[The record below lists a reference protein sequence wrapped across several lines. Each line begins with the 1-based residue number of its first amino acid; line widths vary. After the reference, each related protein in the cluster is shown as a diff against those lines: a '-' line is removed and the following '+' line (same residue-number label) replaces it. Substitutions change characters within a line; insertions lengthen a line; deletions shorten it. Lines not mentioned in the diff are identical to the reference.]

1 MQVDSCRLCGHGRT
15 EVSLR
20 LPGAPRDIQH
30 LLRADQLAADKPVNV
45 EVRACAACGFVQI
58 NPLLDEGYYDDYLM
72 GTTHSAQM
80 QQYQSRQ
87 AREFIARFQLAGKRV
102 LEAGCGDGSFCE
114 HLRENGAVVFGIE
127 PSRKFRELASARGLD
142 VEEGYLN
149 AGRRLVNGPF
159 DAFVTRQVLEH
170 VPDIHDFL
178 TGIRRNLRPGAVGLI
193 EVPCLEK
200 ALSDLRYYDF
210 FTDHVNYFSRPTL
223 ELATRLNGFEV
234 IESFPDMFDEYNV
247 TLVRAVELPSLAA
260 VQAESARMASELARL
275 VAEASAAKRKVAI
288 WGAGGKGL
296 TVLAL
301 ARLGNI
307 AALFDSDPFKQGL
320 HTPVSHLLVEKP
332 SAERLADVDTVIVTA
347 MAYHKEIESQ
357 LRNQYHFTGTI
368 LFLSP
373 QLKHT

>member
-1 MQVDSCRLCGHGRT
+1 MQVDRCRLCSHGRT
-15 EVSLR
+15 EESLV

-30 LLRADQLAADKPVNV
+30 LLRADQIAGDVAVD
-45 EVRACAACGFVQI
+45 VRVRTCVSCGFVQI
-58 NPLLDEGYYDDYLM
+58 DPVLGEAYYDDYLM

-87 AREFIARFQLAGKRV
+87 AQEFVRRFGLVGKRV
-102 LEAGCGDGSFCE
+102 FEAGCGDGSFSA
-114 HLRENGAVVFGIE
+114 HLRDSGAEVFGIE
-127 PSRKFRELASARGLD
+127 PSVKFRELALARGLNI
-142 VEEGYLN
+142 EEGYVTANRQLL
-149 AGRRLVNGPF
+149 RGPF

-178 TGIRRNLRPGAVGLI
+178 TGIRRNMRPGAVGLI

-223 ELATRLNGFEV
+223 ELAARLNGFEI

-247 TLVRAVELPSLAA
+247 ALVRAVDPPTLKAVQSESTRLAA
-260 VQAESARMASELARL
+260 ELRRI
-275 VAEASAAKRKVAI
+275 VEEAGALGRKVAV

-301 ARLGNI
+301 ANLPKI
-307 AALFDSDPFKQGL
+307 EALLDSDPFKHGL
-320 HTPVSHLLVEKP
+320 YTPVSHLLIEAP
-332 SAERLADVDTVIVTA
+332 TAERLRDVDTVVVTA
-347 MAYHKEIESQ
+347 MAYHQEIELQ
-357 LRNQYHFTGTI
+357 LRNQCSFGRKI

-373 QLKHT
+373 KLKKS